1 VIDMG
6 SGYPA
11 AYRNGAGTGFQGSSR
26 TSALEA
32 AVAETQRQQAA
43 KALNDAIAEN
53 ERAGRAHKDPVSGA
67 FRGKYGGGRGALGNP
82 KAPGGAKLP
91 FSGPLRAAQSAVS
104 LYQKGRQAWDVEGG
118 PTPISG
124 WELVPGGCPPTAYVC
139 GPEFGP
145 GASAC
150 LSGQAGDCG
159 DVGTLDG
166 CSLDMSAIFHE
177 DWPPHIGSHVR
188 HYAWHYRRS
197 LPDGTGCFF
206 NLKGPLPVDPLPRI
220 RPPRK
225 PVLGPA
231 TGPGGSPTPDA
242 PPGSGKTPVPERESG
257 PSPNEERNPERRPGI
272 DAPAGVGDFFGE
284 GPPKQEPPV
293 RVLERLSCGLSA
305 RRFPG
310 FEPGYRSNRR
320 AFLFVRR
327 HSYEG

>member
-188 HYAWHYRRS
+188 HYA
-197 LPDGTGCFF
+197 C
-206 NLKGPLPVDPLPRI
+206 I
-220 RPPRK
+220 
-225 PVLGPA
+225 
-231 TGPGGSPTPDA
+231 
-242 PPGSGKTPVPERESG
+242 
-257 PSPNEERNPERRPGI
+257 I
-272 DAPAGVGDFFGE
+272 DAVFLMGRVVFSILRGRCQWTLYRASGRHANRFSGL
-284 GPPKQEPPV
+284 PPV
-293 RVLERLSCGLSA
+293 RVVVLRLTLH
-305 RRFPG
+305 
-310 FEPGYRSNRR
+310 R
-320 AFLFVRR
+320 AVVRR
-327 HSYEG
+327 RSRSGKVVRLQTRKEIPSDGPV